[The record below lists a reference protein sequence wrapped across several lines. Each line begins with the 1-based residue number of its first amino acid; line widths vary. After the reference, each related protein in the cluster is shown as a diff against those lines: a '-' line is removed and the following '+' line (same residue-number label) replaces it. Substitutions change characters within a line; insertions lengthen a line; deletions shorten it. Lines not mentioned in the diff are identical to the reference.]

1 LRQGRLG
8 PVGAPA
14 GWGAGAGQGYYS
26 PAMAKNSDTLR
37 KGSKVRAA
45 VDLRGVPTGTEGVV
59 RMVAGITWTRY
70 RVDFAN
76 GVTLGSIDASHL
88 RGRAE

>member
-1 LRQGRLG
+1 
-8 PVGAPA
+8 
-14 GWGAGAGQGYYS
+14 
-26 PAMAKNSDTLR
+26 MAKNSDTLR

-45 VDLRGVPTGTEGVV
+45 VDLRGVPSGTEGVV

-76 GVTLGSIDASHL
+76 GVSLGSVDASHL
-88 RGRAE
+88 SQ